1 MEGGKKGELVS
12 VLFGSVGEVGVS
24 PVSPREEHF
33 GRGGGPHVDQFA
45 LREKEDRRRRELENR
60 VSRGWV
66 SGWGWVNVVSTALMA
81 VSLPPRST

>member
-1 MEGGKKGELVS
+1 MSQCILGLY
-12 VLFGSVGEVGVS
+12 VGEVGVS

-33 GRGGGPHVDQFA
+33 GRGAGPHVDQFA

-66 SGWGWVNVVSTALMA
+66 GGWGWANVVSTALMA